1 MAFDWGGIGDI
12 IGGDSLVGAAE
23 ENVGREFA
31 AYNGNIRR
39 EVHTQ
44 HAQHAFFCWFVLLSL
59 LLMSFVRFTRHSS
72 VTLRRKGRRRHKFG
86 SFLEKTTRAE
96 EGGTQAD
103 PPFTWPEYPPSLTGP
118 ETWPWKCHRIRC
130 GSWRRSEPISASGQR
145 ERERDWKNHKWLVRF
160 RKVIVKWID
169 GRFNRDWEGKVR
181 VLERDREREQLTIR
195 VLQRKKWEK

>member
-12 IGGDSLVGAAE
+12 VSGDSLVGAAE

-39 EVHTQ
+39 EVHAQ
-44 HAQHAFFCWFVLLSL
+44 HAQHAFFFFGCVVLLSL

-72 VTLRRKGRRRHKFG
+72 VTLRRKRRRRHKFG

-103 PPFTWPEYPPSLTGP
+103 PPFT
-118 ETWPWKCHRIRC
+118 
-130 GSWRRSEPISASGQR
+130 
-145 ERERDWKNHKWLVRF
+145 
-160 RKVIVKWID
+160 
-169 GRFNRDWEGKVR
+169 
-181 VLERDREREQLTIR
+181 
-195 VLQRKKWEK
+195 